1 MDRRDQR
8 RVIRIRHR
16 SWEFTH
22 SSKTRD
28 EDYAIFSQSRGRFGV
43 AILRDSHRTIAET
56 SNDTGI
62 SRSFYHFFYFSSDF
76 LRLDL
81 FEPRAFFTVFLRDR
95 SVEYAREEERTRNE
109 IKETLNVHRGNEFVA
124 QNQGTKDDIDERIS
138 MFVDERHCAFLASS
152 VFPSTIRGYVPVFFI
167 ARRCDIGIATR
178 ATFFS
183 KTSKNSYA
191 LQLQRQK
198 NSERP
203 MFFQRPSNRIFEFR
217 RSNKYNVASPLLF
230 RRVAR

>member
-1 MDRRDQR
+1 M
-8 RVIRIRHR
+8 
-16 SWEFTH
+16 
-22 SSKTRD
+22 
-28 EDYAIFSQSRGRFGV
+28 SQSRRRFGV
-43 AILRDSHRTIAET
+43 AKLRDSHRTITET
-56 SNDTGI
+56 SNDAGI
-62 SRSFYHFFYFSSDF
+62 SRSFCHFFYFSSDF

-178 ATFFS
+178 ATFFFRKRPRTRMQCS
-183 KTSKNSYA
+183 SNDE
-191 LQLQRQK
+191 K

-217 RSNKYNVASPLLF
+217 RSSKYNVASPLLF

>member
-1 MDRRDQR
+1 M
-8 RVIRIRHR
+8 
-16 SWEFTH
+16 
-22 SSKTRD
+22 
-28 EDYAIFSQSRGRFGV
+28 SQSRNREITRL
-43 AILRDSHRTIAET
+43 ASTTET
-56 SNDTGI
+56 SKDAGI
-62 SRSFYHFFYFSSDF
+62 SRSFCHFFYFSSDF

-95 SVEYAREEERTRNE
+95 SVEYTRGEERTRNE

-191 LQLQRQK
+191 VQLQRRK
-198 NSERP
+198 KFGTSDVFPTTVEP
-203 MFFQRPSNRIFEFR
+203 YLRIPTFEQI
-217 RSNKYNVASPLLF
+217 
-230 RRVAR
+230 